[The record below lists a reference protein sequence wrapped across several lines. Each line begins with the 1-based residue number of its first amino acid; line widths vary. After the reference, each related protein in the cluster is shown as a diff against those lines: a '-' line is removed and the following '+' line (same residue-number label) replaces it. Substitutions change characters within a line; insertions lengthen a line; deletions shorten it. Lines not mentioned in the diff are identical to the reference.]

1 MSFECK
7 EGEYTLNSEK
17 YDEIKS
23 MDEEGLDNHTD
34 DILSKDAQT
43 PILLMQEK
51 KLEKQEPKKKR
62 EGGKRLVS
70 VQRGVARWTAG
81 AFGCQR

>member
-1 MSFECK
+1 MSIECK

-43 PILLMQEK
+43 PILRMQEK
-51 KLEKQEPKKKR
+51 KLEKVEEHRKR
-62 EGGKRLVS
+62 TKLK
-70 VQRGVARWTAG
+70 
-81 AFGCQR
+81 

>member
-51 KLEKQEPKKKR
+51 KLEKLEEHRKNSIIAFTNKNSHLKKNK
-62 EGGKRLVS
+62 S
-70 VQRGVARWTAG
+70 AD
-81 AFGCQR
+81 